1 MPVYTYKAKR
11 GPDQVVQG
19 ELTADSRAA
28 ALLEIDAR
36 GYSPVWVRE
45 RTETG
50 SKRKKRFFRRIR
62 YRDVTILT
70 RQLASMIR
78 SGVPILRS
86 LSTIAGQTENP
97 RLGRIV
103 TEIQSAVRDGSML
116 SEALSRYPALFSDLY
131 VNMVRSG
138 ESAGALDV
146 CLFRLADSREREE
159 DIRRRV
165 QAAMAYPILIMSVGV
180 ATVFMLLAFFLP
192 RVIDLFKDYPSLPL
206 PTRILIATSRF
217 CSDNWYWVVIML
229 VLFWAIFKRLTAL
242 DRGRALIDSIV
253 LQTPVIG
260 KFMCQADIGRF
271 ARTLALLTDA
281 GVSVDRA
288 LSLSADTLKNA
299 VLKTEIGEVR
309 EDTIRRGMPLSAS
322 LKRTKHFPEFVC
334 NMCAVGEEAGRLDEA
349 LAEVASFYEKEVEQS
364 NRLLTSLIEPV
375 LILIVGSIVGLIVAA
390 MLLPIFEMGT
400 AVR

>member
-1 MPVYTYKAKR
+1 MPAYTYKAKR
-11 GPDQVVQG
+11 GSGQTVEG

-45 RTETG
+45 RTDTVR
-50 SKRKKRFFRRIR
+50 KRRTRIFRRIR
-62 YRDVTILT
+62 FREVTILT
-70 RQLASMIR
+70 RQLAGMIR
-78 SGVPILRS
+78 SGVPILRA

-97 RLGRIV
+97 RLSRIV
-103 TEIQSAVRDGSML
+103 REIMAAVRDGGML
-116 SEALSRYPALFSDLY
+116 SEALSPHPALFPDLY
-131 VNMVRSG
+131 INMIRSG
-138 ESAGALDV
+138 ESAGKLDT

-165 QAAMAYPILIMSVGV
+165 QAAMAYPILIMTVGV
-180 ATVFMLLAFFLP
+180 ATVFLLLAFFLP
-192 RVIDLFKDYPSLPL
+192 RVMELFKDYPSLPL
-206 PTRILIATSRF
+206 PTRMLIATSRF
-217 CSDNWYWVVIML
+217 CSDNWHWM
-229 VLFWAIFKRLTAL
+229 VLILALLWAIFRRLKAI
-242 DRGRALIDSIV
+242 DRGRAFVDTLI
-253 LQTPVIG
+253 LQLPAVG
-260 KFMCQADIGRF
+260 KFVCQADIGRF

-281 GVSVDRA
+281 GVPIDRA
-288 LSLSADTLKNA
+288 LALSADTLKNA
-299 VLKTEIGEVR
+299 VLRAEIGQVR
-309 EDTIRRGMPLSAS
+309 QDTVQRGVPLSEG
-322 LKRTKHFPEFVC
+322 LKRTRHFPEFVS

-349 LAEVASFYEKEVEQS
+349 LAEVALFYEKEVEQS